1 MCVFVCVCV
10 CVYLFVIDCS
20 AKLFR
25 VVANKYMFITVDN
38 I

>member
-1 MCVFVCVCV
+1 MCVCV

-20 AKLFR
+20 AKSKLFR